1 MRIILLSGGAG
12 KRLWPLSNP
21 VRAKQFLQVLPDGK
35 SGRESMLQR
44 VWAQLQAAGLRETA
58 VLATSRS
65 QADLVLRQLG
75 ETVKIVPEPEQRDTY
90 PAIALAAAY
99 LFSEEQAGLQE
110 VVVVLPVDLL
120 AEGAFFRKIK
130 ALEQALL
137 DSEAELGLLGVRPA
151 YPSEKFGYI
160 VPAGLQK
167 DLSFIKVASFREKP
181 PAASAGELIRQ
192 GALWNCGVFAFRL
205 DFLLGK
211 LREAGLPADYPGL
224 KKKYAAL
231 PKTSFDYHIAE
242 KSGSVIAVLYP
253 GKWKDLGSWSA
264 LAEELP
270 SPVIG
275 RGFLS
280 PDTHNTHLINELN
293 IPVIALGLSNAVI
306 AAGPDGILVA
316 DKDSDSEIKEQA
328 DLFIPR
334 PMYEERRWG
343 WYRVLDYTR
352 YAGGQEAV
360 TKRIHVAAGKNLSY
374 QVHFRRN
381 EVWSIVQGEGEA
393 VVDKVI
399 RKVRPGDVLQI
410 PAGVRHSIKA
420 DTDLEFIEVQ
430 TGESL
435 REEEIARITFDWEE
449 VKDYCPV

>member
-35 SGRESMLQR
+35 SGLESMIQR
-44 VWAQLQAAGLRETA
+44 VWAQLKAVGLSEAAI
-58 VLATSRS
+58 LATSRS

-75 ETVKIVPEPEQRDTY
+75 DTVKMVTEPEQRDTY

-99 LFSEEQAGLQE
+99 LFSEEGAGLQE
-110 VVVVLPVDLL
+110 VAAVIPVDLL
-120 AEGAFFRKIK
+120 AEEAFFRKIK
-130 ALEQALL
+130 TLEQALL

-151 YPSEKFGYI
+151 HPSEKFGYI
-160 VPAGLQK
+160 VPAALQENP
-167 DLSFIKVASFREKP
+167 SFIKVASFREKP
-181 PAASAGELIRQ
+181 PAASAGELIAQ

-205 DFLLGK
+205 GYLLNK
-211 LREAGLPADYPGL
+211 LREAGLPTDYPGL
-224 KKKYAAL
+224 KKKYEAL
-231 PKTSFDYHIAE
+231 PKTSFDYHVVE
-242 KSGSVIAVLYP
+242 KSRHSIAVLYS
-253 GKWKDLGSWSA
+253 GKWKDLGSWPA

-280 PDTHNTHLINELN
+280 ADTQNTHLINELN

-306 AAGPDGILVA
+306 AASPDGILVA
-316 DKDSDSEIKEQA
+316 DKNSGSEIKEQTG
-328 DLFIPR
+328 LFMPR

-343 WYRVLDYTR
+343 WYRVLDYTQ
-352 YAGGQEAV
+352 YADGREAV

-374 QVHFRRN
+374 QVHFRRD
-381 EVWSIVQGEGEA
+381 EVWSIVQGRGEA
-393 VVDKVI
+393 VLDKVI
-399 RKVRPGDVLQI
+399 RKVKPGDVLQI

-430 TGESL
+430 TGDSL
-435 REEEIARITFDWEE
+435 SEDEIARIAFTWQE
-449 VKDYCPV
+449 VKEYCPV